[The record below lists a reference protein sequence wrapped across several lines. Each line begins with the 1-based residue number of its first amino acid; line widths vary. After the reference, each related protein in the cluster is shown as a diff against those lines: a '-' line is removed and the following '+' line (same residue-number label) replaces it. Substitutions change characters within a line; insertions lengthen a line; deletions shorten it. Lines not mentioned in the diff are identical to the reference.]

1 MAIHMRRYLIF
12 FIAHKGRFLNFAH
25 TVQEV
30 WRFGGVY
37 QWTDAFLTGFCV
49 FGGTE

>member
-12 FIAHKGRFLNFAH
+12 FIRFLNFAH

-37 QWTDAFLTGFCV
+37 PWTDAFLTGFCV